1 MSKRLRYGVAVSLD
15 GFIAGPNGEAD
26 WIVMDPSIDFEA
38 MFKQFDTVVMGRKTY
53 EVVTAAGGSGAM
65 PGMEVVVFSRTLPPS
80 ARKGVRVVNDDPR
93 AVVAELKSKPGRDI
107 WLFGGG
113 VLFRSL
119 LDAGL
124 VDSVEIAVVP
134 VLLGSGVPLLPPGGT
149 TKLVLADQKS
159 APGQR
164 HRRPVVLGARRIWS
178 CAAHWVHQVTE
189 AGHEEEDNHE
199 KDNHEEENQ
208 PQERTVMRRQS
219 LSACALIALISWSAT
234 SFGQTFGRMEVRAV
248 DSVTLTGEQF
258 LTG

>member
-65 PGMEVVVFSRTLPPS
+65 PGMEVVVFSRTLRPS

-124 VDSVEIAVVP
+124 VDSVEIAVIP

-149 TKLVLADQKS
+149 TKLILADQKVLPATGIVALS
-159 APGQR
+159 YSVPGGSGPAP
-164 HRRPVVLGARRIWS
+164 RI
-178 CAAHWVHQVTE
+178 
-189 AGHEEEDNHE
+189 GYI
-199 KDNHEEENQ
+199 K
-208 PQERTVMRRQS
+208 PRKP
-219 LSACALIALISWSAT
+219 AT
-234 SFGQTFGRMEVRAV
+234 KKKTNPKRGP
-248 DSVTLTGEQF
+248 
-258 LTG
+258 